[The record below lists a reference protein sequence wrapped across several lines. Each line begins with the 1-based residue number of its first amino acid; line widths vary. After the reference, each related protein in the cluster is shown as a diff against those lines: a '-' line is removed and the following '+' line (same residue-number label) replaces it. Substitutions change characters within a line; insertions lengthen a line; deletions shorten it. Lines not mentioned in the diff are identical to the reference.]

1 MTGWR
6 WLRVL
11 PDTVETAPAG
21 ARPGPEWVRVDGRL
35 HDPAGA
41 AATVWLVLLEPGT
54 EPLYDDPAVSQAL
67 RSVLAGPAVDA
78 VSTLTRDTVHW
89 SGAVTVVR
97 DGRDPRADPFAR
109 LGRQR
114 LLHVGPGV
122 LGASPLTIGPVT
134 QRYAGAPWPVD
145 RF

>member
-1 MTGWR
+1 MAGWR

-11 PDTVETAPAG
+11 PDAVETAPAG

-35 HDPAGA
+35 HDPTGA

-78 VSTLTRDTVHW
+78 VSTLTRGTC
-89 SGAVTVVR
+89 T
-97 DGRDPRADPFAR
+97 
-109 LGRQR
+109 
-114 LLHVGPGV
+114 
-122 LGASPLTIGPVT
+122 GPV
-134 QRYAGAPWPVD
+134 P
-145 RF
+145 